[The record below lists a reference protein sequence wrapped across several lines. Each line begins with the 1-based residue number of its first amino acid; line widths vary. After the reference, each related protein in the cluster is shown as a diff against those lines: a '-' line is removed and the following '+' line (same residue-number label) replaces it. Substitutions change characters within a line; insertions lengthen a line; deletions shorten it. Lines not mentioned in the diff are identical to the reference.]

1 MTVYVDE
8 LTLAI
13 PGNLVKK
20 FDGTTTTLRVPR
32 AQLDEIAKV
41 VAEAQ
46 ALFAKTEPSPPE
58 APKTAEEP
66 KVAAPTGGSG

>member
-32 AQLDEIAKV
+32 SQLDEIAKV

-58 APKTAEEP
+58 EP
-66 KVAAPTGGSG
+66 RTKDAADKEPPSGATP

>member
-20 FDGTTTTLRVPR
+20 FDGTTTTLRIPR
-32 AQLDEIAKV
+32 AQLDDIAKV

-46 ALFAKTEPSPPE
+46 ALFSKTEPSPPE
-58 APKTAEEP
+58 APR
-66 KVAAPTGGSG
+66 TGTNPPSGAGS